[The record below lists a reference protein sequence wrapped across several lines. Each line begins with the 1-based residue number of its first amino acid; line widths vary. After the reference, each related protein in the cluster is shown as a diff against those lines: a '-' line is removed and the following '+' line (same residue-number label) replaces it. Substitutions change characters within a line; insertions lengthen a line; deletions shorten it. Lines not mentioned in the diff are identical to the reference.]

1 MKLKGTLTPI
11 QLMYAEHLRL
21 IWNAKKKELNLTQ
34 EKVAQLCEWNTQ
46 AAFNAY
52 LLGRMPLNTD
62 AVLRLAKVLQV
73 HPTEIMPELSDIL
86 PHSTSENSDQQESLS
101 KSEKMIVNLLRSI
114 WEEKI
119 NAITNKNFEDLNL
132 HYKEK
137 QGISNQLV
145 AAYKENTELQVQA
158 SLRATEFINLNR
170 ELVDKNL
177 EQVKRESEILIIN
190 QELSLQY
197 REAEKHAV
205 ELELANEKIAVVN
218 EAFQTTNED
227 LIAEGVEKAKLT
239 SQLLQLKI
247 GLDNLSTGVIIA
259 NNDRIVIYVNAAAV
273 ILFNNLETEI
283 RYDIPSFS
291 VETLIGSNID
301 SFHKNPDY
309 QRNLLAKFT
318 STIDA
323 VMPLGGRIINI
334 KASPILNENGERL
347 GSISE
352 WIDITDAETHKA
364 QLTFQNSEKQ
374 KRADELEIANIE
386 LAFQNSEKAKRAD
399 ELELANEQIA
409 VVNEEFKTANED
421 LIAEGAEKEK
431 IVTQLQ
437 MANNNNQKLNQ
448 QVNHFQK
455 VESIGRLTAGISHD
469 FNNILSC
476 ILGYNEMNNDIR
488 DDMKDDALKS
498 ELDNNTK
505 QIANA
510 GQRAVG
516 LIGKMMTYA
525 RQNEEREVEIDERL
539 MNAKIHDVL
548 EMLKPMFTSKIQLD
562 FVNDC
567 NCESDPEQDNCA
579 IPLDTTDL
587 HQIITNLTVNARDAM
602 TEVGNNIT
610 ISLKKVVLSD
620 IHCMACGEMMRGEF
634 IKLAVTDNGSGME
647 PKIIRRIFDPFFT
660 TKPQGEGTGL
670 GLATTMGLVHSAK
683 GHILVESHLSG
694 PTQGSSFKL
703 LFPILT

>member
-1 MKLKGTLTPI
+1 M
-11 QLMYAEHLRL
+11 
-21 IWNAKKKELNLTQ
+21 
-34 EKVAQLCEWNTQ
+34 
-46 AAFNAY
+46 
-52 LLGRMPLNTD
+52 
-62 AVLRLAKVLQV
+62 
-73 HPTEIMPELSDIL
+73 
-86 PHSTSENSDQQESLS
+86 
-101 KSEKMIVNLLRSI
+101 
-114 WEEKI
+114 
-119 NAITNKNFEDLNL
+119 
-132 HYKEK
+132 
-137 QGISNQLV
+137 
-145 AAYKENTELQVQA
+145 
-158 SLRATEFINLNR
+158 
-170 ELVDKNL
+170 
-177 EQVKRESEILIIN
+177 
-190 QELSLQY
+190 
-197 REAEKHAV
+197 
-205 ELELANEKIAVVN
+205 
-218 EAFQTTNED
+218 
-227 LIAEGVEKAKLT
+227 
-239 SQLLQLKI
+239 
-247 GLDNLSTGVIIA
+247 
-259 NNDRIVIYVNAAAV
+259 
-273 ILFNNLETEI
+273 
-283 RYDIPSFS
+283 
-291 VETLIGSNID
+291 
-301 SFHKNPDY
+301 
-309 QRNLLAKFT
+309 
-318 STIDA
+318 
-323 VMPLGGRIINI
+323 
-334 KASPILNENGERL
+334 
-347 GSISE
+347 
-352 WIDITDAETHKA
+352 
-364 QLTFQNSEKQ
+364 
-374 KRADELEIANIE
+374 
-386 LAFQNSEKAKRAD
+386 
-399 ELELANEQIA
+399 
-409 VVNEEFKTANED
+409 
-421 LIAEGAEKEK
+421 
-431 IVTQLQ
+431 
-437 MANNNNQKLNQ
+437 
-448 QVNHFQK
+448 
-455 VESIGRLTAGISHD
+455 
-469 FNNILSC
+469 
-476 ILGYNEMNNDIR
+476 LGYNEMNNDIR
-488 DDMKDDALKS
+488 DDIEGDALKS